1 MANYFSA
8 GIAAVP
14 FLADEDM
21 SVRWQYRLVMAASTV
36 GSVQKFDILD
46 TAACP
51 RYPLGVLQN
60 DPSAGQEASVK
71 MIGFSKVV
79 GQIGGCD
86 LRQGAILIAS
96 NAGQLMAASH
106 DKDDRTYGVWL
117 GPTVTS
123 GSAYGNALVNFSL
136 AHTGSSLQLLNTTN

>member
-36 GSVQKFDILD
+36 GSVQKFDILL
-46 TAACP
+46 TATCP
-51 RYPLGVLQN
+51 RVPLGVLQN

-71 MIGFSKVV
+71 MIGFTKVV
-79 GQIGGCD
+79 GQVGGCD
-86 LRQGAILIAS
+86 MRQGTGLSAS
-96 NAGQLMAASH
+96 NSGAVISCSEDSG
-106 DKDDRTYGVWL
+106 TITFGIWL
-117 GPTVTS
+117 GPNVTS
-123 GSAYGNALVNFSL
+123 GSAYGNAMVDFSNAFSASGLTYLNDVN
-136 AHTGSSLQLLNTTN
+136 

>member
-1 MANYFSA
+1 MAKYFSA

-46 TAACP
+46 TATCP
-51 RYPLGVLQN
+51 RVPLGVLQN

-86 LRQGAILIAS
+86 LRQGGTLAAS
-96 NAGQLMAASH
+96 NSGAMIPGSEDSDGH
-106 DKDDRTYGVWL
+106 TFGIWL

-123 GSAYGNALVNFSL
+123 GSAYGNALVNFSM
-136 AHTGSSLQLLNTTN
+136 AHAGSSLQYINTVN